1 MLGETLALL
10 AVAERPADALT
21 FWRGIAHLRLGDAD
35 AAEAAWRVLGERAQA
50 LHEAPDAV
58 DYFAT
63 SLPELTVFD
72 TGTAAARR
80 RTADELDE
88 LATRGRALTRAAAL
102 ETNRQ
107 EASA

>member
-1 MLGETLALL
+1 M
-10 AVAERPADALT
+10 
-21 FWRGIAHLRLGDAD
+21 
-35 AAEAAWRVLGERAQA
+35 LGERAQA